1 MRRTPFRAVLL
12 AVLLWLAQMQGMLH
26 GIGHLG
32 SATGLKDLAGGHSLV
47 CADCVGFAQAGAALL
62 PSAPVPLPTF
72 AGHLPPVRA
81 AISWQPVE
89 VPSSYRSRAPPQRVA

>member
-12 AVLLWLAQMQGMLH
+12 AVLLWLAQVQGMLH

-32 SATGLKDLAGGHSLV
+32 PATGLKDLAGGHSLV

-62 PSAPVPLPTF
+62 PSAPVAITTL
-72 AGHLPPVRA
+72 AGQSWPVRQA
-81 AISWQPVE
+81 TPWRPVE
-89 VPSSYRSRAPPQRVA
+89 APSSYRSRAPPQPVA